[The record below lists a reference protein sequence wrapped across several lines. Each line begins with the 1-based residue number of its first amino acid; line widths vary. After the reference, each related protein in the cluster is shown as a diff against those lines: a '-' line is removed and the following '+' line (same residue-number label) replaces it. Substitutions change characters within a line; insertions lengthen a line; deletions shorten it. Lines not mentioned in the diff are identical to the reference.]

1 MATIR
6 ITRYEVRKNLL
17 PPVCMVTGEPT
28 GDSKMHTFRWT
39 PPWVGILI
47 LGGLLPYLIVA
58 MILRKQIAIDVPL
71 ASRKRGHWAVRQAF
85 GIIGVLG
92 CIALG
97 IGGIIMSA
105 DANNARNQGPDFG
118 LILSAVAGVGLVVVI
133 IVALVLQSTC
143 VRPKEITDRDITL
156 AGVHENFVVAME
168 EERDRDEDDED
179 EEQDR
184 KRVRRASERPRG
196 EGNRSERRDSD
207 DEPPRARRSRDDD

>member
-17 PPVCMVTGEPT
+17 PSVCMVTGEPT

-39 PPWVGILI
+39 PPWVGVLI

-58 MILRKQIAIDVPL
+58 MILRKQISIDVPL
-71 ASRKRGHWAVRQAF
+71 AARKRGHWFVRQAF
-85 GIIGVLG
+85 GLVGVLG

-97 IGGIIMSA
+97 IAGIIMSA
-105 DANNARNQGPDFG
+105 DADNARNQGADFG

-168 EERDRDEDDED
+168 EERERDEE
-179 EEQDR
+179 EEQEERDR
-184 KRVRRASERPRG
+184 KRAQRESERPRG
-196 EGNRSERRDSD
+196 DTGPRRSRDSD
-207 DEPPRARRSRDDD
+207 GEAPRARRIRDDD